1 MGIDG
6 VQANRATDDTHIRFG
21 PQHFDKGDHEVEV
34 LGFEDCCDSH
44 VEIEVHL
51 PCDGPLDEDSVW
63 RIVQSG
69 ANQCMVCGEDLNLAC
84 LSTETALSTELFT
97 LRATVDPT
105 DTRHAIC
112 GADAQWHGAFLKCI
126 ECNFAHNPEDFAADR
141 YTTALPSMPDSSST
155 THALPAAAWTCWN

>member
-1 MGIDG
+1 MHAKYGRGSFMGIDG

-51 PCDGPLDEDSVW
+51 PCDGPLDEDAIW

-69 ANQCMVCGEDLNLAC
+69 ANQCMVCGRAC
-84 LSTETALSTELFT
+84 
-97 LRATVDPT
+97 P
-105 DTRHAIC
+105 
-112 GADAQWHGAFLKCI
+112 
-126 ECNFAHNPEDFAADR
+126 
-141 YTTALPSMPDSSST
+141 
-155 THALPAAAWTCWN
+155 LPA